1 MFHTIAAYSRLLG
14 VHPQTVRR
22 WEREHKPGLVQPV
35 RTPGNHRR
43 YPVAT
48 GGKLVVGYAR
58 VSCHDQKDDLPRQVA
73 RLEARGREQGNKL
86 VIVKDIGSGLNC
98 NKPGLRKLLGLIL
111 SGQVREL
118 ILTYK
123 DRLLRFGSE
132 LVFFICKRLGV
143 AVTILDAPAEKTM
156 EETFTQDVLAVLTVF
171 SAKLY
176 GARSHRPKAPPLAS

>member
-1 MFHTIAAYSRLLG
+1 MAHPLGIVSPLSLRRCFTPSLIDRLAAHGR
-14 VHPQTVRR
+14 
-22 WEREHKPGLVQPV
+22 
-35 RTPGNHRR
+35 
-43 YPVAT
+43 AD
-48 GGKLVVGYAR
+48 GKEV
-58 VSCHDQKDDLPRQVA
+58 
-73 RLEARGREQGNKL
+73 

-98 NKPGLRKLLGLIL
+98 NKPGLRKLLGLL
-111 SGQVREL
+111 VSGQVREL

-143 AVTILDAPAEKTM
+143 TVTILDAPAEKTM